1 MFTPLGKTQNNLR
14 GVASIP
20 PPSCTLELKKQATVM
35 RLFRLAKQQEVT
47 LLVHHGFLY
56 IS

>member
-20 PPSCTLELKKQATVM
+20 PPPLLY
-35 RLFRLAKQQEVT
+35 FRTEKASDGNET
-47 LLVHHGFLY
+47 
-56 IS
+56 I